1 VCKTVLIGDFG
12 VIQAAVNSSLDKL
25 QQPQFGMGVA
35 AVLQISQQPSVHSL
49 RHTMHLVRHIL
60 Q

>member
-1 VCKTVLIGDFG
+1 
-12 VIQAAVNSSLDKL
+12 
-25 QQPQFGMGVA
+25 MGVA